1 MKIDARRGCQDQLSD
16 READN
21 FRCTRASIVQKQE
34 ESLIAG
40 GQPAVSRQAGEQLLD
55 LVAFQVAC
63 RWWLRALPR
72 DGGDALGFVK
82 QFRCLAS
89 DEPEEGMQHRQSMV
103 PRSDIVAAFDFKIGE
118 ESSDIVGI
126 EIRERQFA
134 DRATGRLG
142 YEEK

>member
-1 MKIDARRGCQDQLSD
+1 MEIDAWRGCQDKLPD

-21 FRCTRASIVQKQE
+21 FRRACASVVKKQE

-82 QFRCLAS
+82 QFGRLAS
-89 DEPEEGMQHRQSMV
+89 DEPEEGVQHRQSMV
-103 PRSDIVAAFDFKIGE
+103 PRSDIVAAFDFEIGE
-118 ESSDIVGI
+118 ESSDIIGI
-126 EIRERQFA
+126 EIGERQFA

-142 YEEK
+142 DEEK